1 MDLAGQG
8 YRVIALAA
16 AGIELKDSQVFSEE
30 NLANLTL
37 IGLVGLIDPLRPEAK
52 EAIANCRKAGIK
64 VAMITGDHPVT
75 AAAISRELKLAESN
89 EAVVTGADLKR
100 AAERGELD
108 VLTTKAHVFARVEPK
123 QKLEIVESLQRNGH
137 FVAVSGDGAN
147 DAPALQAAHIGV
159 AMGESGTDVARET
172 ADLIITDDN
181 FSSIVAGVREGRVAY
196 ANVRKVIFL
205 LISTGFGEIV
215 LFTLALLAGLPLPLL
230 AVQLL
235 WLNLVTNGIQDLAL
249 AFEKAEGDELEK
261 PPRPPRDPIFNRM
274 MVERVVLSGCV
285 IGSVAF
291 LLYQWM
297 LNRGYE
303 IDEARNATLLLM
315 VLFENIHVL
324 NCRSES
330 RSAFSTRLFSNPFL
344 VMGTISAQLIHIGAM
359 YTPWLSETLQ
369 IQPISFQ
376 LWLELLLLAFVL
388 LFASEAH
395 KLIRRLLNRK
405 IG

>member
-1 MDLAGQG
+1 M
-8 YRVIALAA
+8 
-16 AGIELKDSQVFSEE
+16 
-30 NLANLTL
+30 
-37 IGLVGLIDPLRPEAK
+37 
-52 EAIANCRKAGIK
+52 
-64 VAMITGDHPVT
+64 
-75 AAAISRELKLAESN
+75 
-89 EAVVTGADLKR
+89 
-100 AAERGELD
+100 
-108 VLTTKAHVFARVEPK
+108 
-123 QKLEIVESLQRNGH
+123 
-137 FVAVSGDGAN
+137 VSGQDF
-147 DAPALQAAHIGV
+147 LKV

-395 KLIRRLLNRK
+395 KLICRLLNRK